1 MFVGFA
7 QKAVGTM
14 EYWVSILCVVADG
27 IANGLVNIADEA
39 TYLLVLHKG
48 CGHLEYRV
56 SLLYVV
62 ADGIAASSSTFV
74 LVAPLTRPLPTTAA
88 FFFLLAL
95 PVQLA
100 GCTESIE
107 LTRSCSFAQRE
118 AYILLWS
125 SWLASVTGSSPL
137 KR

>member
-1 MFVGFA
+1 M
-7 QKAVGTM
+7 
-14 EYWVSILCVVADG
+14 LCVVADG

-88 FFFLLAL
+88 FFFSASS
-95 PVQLA
+95 A
-100 GCTESIE
+100 
-107 LTRSCSFAQRE
+107 RST
-118 AYILLWS
+118 
-125 SWLASVTGSSPL
+125 SWMY
-137 KR
+137 